1 MVFTFENEVQNFKNK
16 FNLFFNNNHL
26 IRSPNNKDKNNEII
40 DIRNSGLGLS
50 SMFQQK

>member
-1 MVFTFENEVQNFKNK
+1 MLQRIIKRTKYNSI
-16 FNLFFNNNHL
+16 FNNNHL
-26 IRSPNNKDKNNEII
+26 IRSPNNKDKTNELI